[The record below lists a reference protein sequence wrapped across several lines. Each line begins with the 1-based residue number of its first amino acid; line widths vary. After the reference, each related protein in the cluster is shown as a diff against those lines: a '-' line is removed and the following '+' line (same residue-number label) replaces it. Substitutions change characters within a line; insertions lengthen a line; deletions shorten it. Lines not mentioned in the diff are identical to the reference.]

1 MRVIFLPSARLFTL
15 VASFVLLSTSSAF
28 AAKSKGL
35 LEFTTVPDEYKAI
48 TTLIILL
55 IAAVLFFTEVIPL
68 PVTAMLVP
76 IMLSITGVIGP
87 KEAFANFGN
96 QWVVIFMA
104 MFIVGHAVFITGFA
118 EKIGNLTMV
127 ISKGSEKRLL
137 IFSMV
142 VVGLL
147 SSLLSNTGT
156 IVVAIPMILAMCAS
170 SKIDPRRIL
179 MPVAFACSV
188 GGTMTL
194 VGTPPNGFINTQLD
208 SIPGIEPFGFFEFAL
223 IGVPLFLVVIG
234 LYALLGSR
242 IQPKSLPASADDG
255 ASALDEFED
264 KGEKVAKYRYHKMP
278 VATVIFAGIILFMA
292 TSWLPLI
299 VAAMLG
305 ACLMIITRCITMKEA
320 YEGIDWT
327 TIFLFAGMLSMSTAM
342 DKSGAAKLV
351 ADVVVSNISSPYLLL
366 AAVCCITVL
375 ITNFMSNTATAALMA
390 PLAIPIAIGAGISP
404 LPMAMGIAM
413 SASACFL
420 TPIATPPNTIIL
432 GYGRYSF
439 TDYIRYG
446 WVLQVAAIVTIVG
459 LVPLIWPFMP

>member
-1 MRVIFLPSARLFTL
+1 MRVNFLPSARIFTL
-15 VASFVLLSTSSAF
+15 ITSFVLLSTSSAF

-35 LEFTTVPDEYKAI
+35 LAFTAVPDEYKAI
-48 TTLIILL
+48 ATLVILL
-55 IAAVLFFTEVIPL
+55 IAAILFFTEVIPL

-76 IMLSITGVIGP
+76 IMLSLTGVIGA

-156 IVVAIPMILAMCAS
+156 IVVAIPMILAMCSS

-179 MPVAFACSV
+179 MPVAFACSI
-188 GGTMTL
+188 GGTITL

-208 SIPGIEPFGFFEFAL
+208 IIPGIEPFGFFEFAL
-223 IGVPLFLVVIG
+223 IGIPLFLVTIG
-234 LYALLGSR
+234 LYTLLGER
-242 IQPKSLPASADDG
+242 IQPKSLPADPDAEVDLKMDNH
-255 ASALDEFED
+255 
-264 KGEKVAKYRYHKMP
+264 GEKTSNYRYNKMP
-278 VATVIFAGIILFMA
+278 VATVIFAGIIIFMA

-351 ADVVVSNISSPYLLL
+351 ADIVVSNISSPYLLL

-390 PLAIPIAIGAGISP
+390 PLAIPIALGAGISP

-420 TPIATPPNTIIL
+420 TPVATPPNTIIL

-439 TDYIRYG
+439 IDYLRYG

-459 LVPLIWPFMP
+459 LVPLIWPFTP

>member
-1 MRVIFLPSARLFTL
+1 MRVKFLPSARLFTL
-15 VASFVLLSTSSAF
+15 IASFVLLSTSSAF

-55 IAAVLFFTEVIPL
+55 LAAVLFFTEIIPL

-76 IMLSITGVIGP
+76 ISLSITGVIGA
-87 KEAFANFGN
+87 KAAFANFGN

-118 EKIGNLTMV
+118 EKIGNMTMA

-147 SSLLSNTGT
+147 SGLLSNTGT
-156 IVVAIPMILAMCAS
+156 IVVAIPMILAMCSS

-179 MPVAFACSV
+179 MPVAFACSI

-223 IGVPLFLVVIG
+223 IGIPLFLVTIG

-242 IQPKSLPASADDG
+242 IQPKSLPVDPDTEVDLKMDDH
-255 ASALDEFED
+255 
-264 KGEKVAKYRYHKMP
+264 GEKVSNYRYHKMP

-351 ADVVVSNISSPYLLL
+351 ADVVVGNISSPYLLL
-366 AAVCCITVL
+366 TAVCCITVV

-390 PLAIPIAIGAGISP
+390 PLAIPIALGAGISP

-420 TPIATPPNTIIL
+420 TPVATPPNTIIL

-439 TDYIRYG
+439 VDYIRYG
-446 WVLQVAAIVTIVG
+446 WVLQVAALITIIT

>member
-1 MRVIFLPSARLFTL
+1 MRVKFLSSARIFTL
-15 VASFVLLSTSSAF
+15 VTSFVLLSTSSAF
-28 AAKSKGL
+28 AAKSKGVL
-35 LEFTTVPDEYKAI
+35 QFTTVPDEYKAI
-48 TTLIILL
+48 ATLVILL
-55 IAAVLFFTEVIPL
+55 LAAVLFFTEVIPL

-76 IMLSITGVIGP
+76 ITLSITGVIGA

-156 IVVAIPMILAMCAS
+156 IVVAIPMILAMCSS

-179 MPVAFACSV
+179 MPVAFACSI
-188 GGTMTL
+188 GGTITL

-208 SIPGIEPFGFFEFAL
+208 IIPGIEPFGFFEFAL
-223 IGVPLFLVVIG
+223 IGVPLFLVTIG
-234 LYALLGSR
+234 LYTLLGDK
-242 IQPKSLPASADDG
+242 IQPKSLPASDG
-255 ASALDEFED
+255 SSALDEFEGKD
-264 KGEKVAKYRYHKMP
+264 SDGKSHYRYNKMP
-278 VATVIFAGIILFMA
+278 VATVIFAGIIIFMA

-351 ADVVVSNISSPYLLL
+351 ADIVVSNISSPYLLL

-390 PLAIPIAIGAGISP
+390 PLAIPIALGAGISP

-420 TPIATPPNTIIL
+420 TPVATPPNTIIL

-439 TDYIRYG
+439 VDYIRYG
-446 WVLQVAAIVTIVG
+446 WILQVVAVVTIVG